1 MPSFLAHTYSIV
13 AYDPEENQF
22 GVAVQSHYFCA
33 GPVVPWAEPGVG
45 AIATQ
50 AAADVSYGP
59 LGLALLRA
67 GKSAEQSLNGLLASD
82 PQADVRQVAMVD
94 AKGNVAT
101 HTGRRCIPEA
111 GHKQGTH
118 YSVQANLMLN
128 NTVWDAMAHA
138 YESASGDLAERM
150 LVALMGAQAEGGD
163 MRGKQSAALLVVSGQ
178 LTPAPWSGRV
188 LDLRV
193 DDNPEPLKEL
203 RRLLAISRAYAHAG
217 RASEILNDKARD
229 DTRFDL
235 AAREFRKATQTPVME
250 GNPELLFWHAVALVS
265 AERVELALPLFKRV
279 FDANPRW
286 RDLVPRIA
294 SSGRIPEDATLIE
307 RILHVA

>member
-138 YESASGDLAERM
+138 YESASGDLAARM
-150 LVALMGAQAEGGD
+150 LGALMGAQAEGGRHSRQTVRRASGRFGQTD
-163 MRGKQSAALLVVSGQ
+163 SSPVEWSCAGSTRGRQSGAAEGTA
-178 LTPAPWSGRV
+178 TPAGNLPS
-188 LDLRV
+188 LR
-193 DDNPEPLKEL
+193 
-203 RRLLAISRAYAHAG
+203 SRG
-217 RASEILNDKARD
+217 
-229 DTRFDL
+229 
-235 AAREFRKATQTPVME
+235 
-250 GNPELLFWHAVALVS
+250 
-265 AERVELALPLFKRV
+265 
-279 FDANPRW
+279 
-286 RDLVPRIA
+286 
-294 SSGRIPEDATLIE
+294 
-307 RILHVA
+307 

>member
-1 MPSFLAHTYSIV
+1 MPLFLAHTYSIV
-13 AYDPEENQF
+13 AYDPERNQF
-22 GVAVQSHYFCA
+22 GVAVQSHYFCVGSVA
-33 GPVVPWAEPGVG
+33 WAEAGVG

-50 AAADVSYGP
+50 AFLDVSYGP

-67 GKSAEQSLNGLLASD
+67 GKTAEQSLNGLLASD
-82 PQADVRQVAMVD
+82 PQADLRQVAMVD
-94 AKGNVAT
+94 TKGNVAT
-101 HTGRRCIPEA
+101 HTGQRCIAEA

-150 LVALMGAQAEGGD
+150 LVALEAAEAEGGD
-163 MRGKQSAALLVVSGQ
+163 IRGKQSAALLVVSGQ
-178 LTPAPWSGRV
+178 LTAAPWNGRV

-203 RRLLAISRAYAHAG
+203 RRLFAISRAYAHAQT
-217 RASEILNDKARD
+217 ASEILNDKARD

-235 AAREFRKATQTPVME
+235 AAREFEKATQTSEME
-250 GNPELLFWHAVALVS
+250 GNPELLFWHAVDLVS
-265 AERVELALPLFKRV
+265 AERLEAALRLFKHV
-279 FDANPRW
+279 FDANPLW

-294 SSGRIPEDATLIE
+294 GSGLIPNDATLIE
-307 RILHVA
+307 RILQVA